1 MTSARTKDIE
11 QTQTAIRWLLKC
23 DTKDLCSKA
32 TVQKCDCGY
41 MQNIMIKLYE
51 TNHRH
56 KHTHTSHKW
65 MQTQLGKCE

>member
-11 QTQTAIRWLLKC
+11 QTQIAIRWLLKD

-41 MQNIMIKLYE
+41 IQNIMIKLYE

-56 KHTHTSHKW
+56 TDTQTTDTHTHT
-65 MQTQLGKCE
+65 